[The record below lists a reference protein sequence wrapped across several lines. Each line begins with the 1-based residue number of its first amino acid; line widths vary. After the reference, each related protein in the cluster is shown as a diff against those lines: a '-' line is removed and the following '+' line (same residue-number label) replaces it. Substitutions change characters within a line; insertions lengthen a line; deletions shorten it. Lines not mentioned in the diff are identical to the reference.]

1 MFITR
6 KGNDIME
13 LFIAVLVLLVLIG
26 LSNIL
31 NRFVP
36 FIPVPLIQIA
46 LGFAVA
52 LLPAGVHLP
61 LNPELFFVLFIAPLL
76 YNDGK
81 RTPRNELWNLRAPIL
96 LLALGLVFV
105 TVLVGGYAIHWL
117 IPTIPLPAAFALAAI
132 LSPTDAV
139 AVGAMAGRVH
149 LPKSIHRLLEGEALM
164 NDASGL
170 VAFKFAIAATVTG
183 VFSLAEASVSFL
195 IIAIGGLLA
204 GALLSFLLIRLGVW
218 IRRLGMEDVTIHM
231 LLQIL
236 TPFVI
241 YLVSEEI
248 GVSGILAVVAG
259 GIIHAIER
267 DRTESVQ
274 LKMQV
279 VSMSTW
285 SVILYILNG
294 LVFVILGVQI
304 PDVLNTI
311 FANASFNNG
320 QVLGYVGLITL
331 LLLVLRFAW
340 IYVFWRGN
348 KWFRPQS
355 SIGKPKFKAMTLI
368 SLSGVRGAV
377 TLAGA
382 FSIPYVLEDG
392 SPFPERDLI
401 IFLAAGVILLTLIA
415 ASALLPVLAK
425 NDEKTTDGE
434 PLTTERK
441 AQDIMLNAAIRAVK
455 SEMNEENKAAA
466 LAVVSDLSKYIR
478 QAAGQLT
485 AGKRKDIL
493 KQEAAINLI
502 GTRAERKEVQK
513 MLDENVIASDAAFR
527 CNSWLDRKEMMLA
540 NRTNT
545 QMMFSISEIGRVIGH
560 LFTERQEAP
569 TPQFMI
575 ENAELFQQVKLRTSE
590 AAIKAIRAQMND
602 ANRTVAI
609 AVIAKYER
617 VISKLRSWNQGQKED
632 PFDQN
637 KMELQMVAIQE
648 QRNTV
653 QQLYENGEINRD
665 VAAKLR
671 RFINDVEA
679 TVLKNS

>member
-1 MFITR
+1 
-6 KGNDIME
+6 ME

-36 FIPVPLIQIA
+36 FIPVPLIQIV
-46 LGFAVA
+46 LGVAIA

-81 RTPRNELWNLRAPIL
+81 RTPRHELWNLRAPIL

-105 TVLVGGYAIHWL
+105 TVVVAGYAIHWL

-183 VFSLAEASVSFL
+183 VFSLAQASFSFIL
-195 IIAIGGLLA
+195 IAIGGLLI

-241 YLVSEEI
+241 YLVSEEV

-279 VSMSTW
+279 VSASTW
-285 SVILYILNG
+285 SVILFILNG

-304 PDVLNTI
+304 PDVLSTI
-311 FANASFNNG
+311 FENVSFDNL
-320 QVLGYVGLITL
+320 QVLGYVGLISV
-331 LLLVLRFAW
+331 LLLVLRFVW
-340 IYVFWRGN
+340 IYLFWKGN
-348 KWFRPQS
+348 ENSGEELS
-355 SIGKPKFKAMTLI
+355 SGKPRLKEITI
-368 SLSGVRGAV
+368 ITLSGVRGAV

-382 FSIPYVLEDG
+382 FSIPYVLQDG

-401 IFLAAGVILLTLIA
+401 IFLAAGVILFTLIA
-415 ASALLPVLAK
+415 ASVFLPILAK
-425 NDEKTTDGE
+425 NEEKAEEGT
-434 PLTTERK
+434 PQTTERK
-441 AQDIMLNAAIRAVK
+441 AQGIMLNAAIRAVK
-455 SEMNEENKAAA
+455 SEMNDENKAAA

-478 QAAGQLT
+478 QAAGELT

-493 KQEAAINLI
+493 KQETAINLI
-502 GTRAERKEVQK
+502 GTRAERKEIEN
-513 MLDENVIASDAAFR
+513 MMDENVIASEAAFK

-545 QMMFSISEIGRVIGH
+545 QMMFSLSEIGRVFGH
-560 LFTERQEAP
+560 VFTNRSKKPDQP
-569 TPQFMI
+569 FML
-575 ENAELFQQVKLRTSE
+575 ENADLFRQVKMRTSE
-590 AAIKAIRAQMND
+590 AAIKAIRAHMND
-602 ANRTVAI
+602 SNRIVALS
-609 AVIAKYER
+609 VISRYER
-617 VISKLRSWNQGQKED
+617 VIAKLRTWNQGKTED
-632 PFDQN
+632 PFDQE
-637 KMELQMVAIQE
+637 KLELQMVAIQE
-648 QRNTV
+648 QRNTI

-679 TVLKNS
+679 TALKNT

>member
-1 MFITR
+1 MR
-6 KGNDIME
+6 KGNNIME

-46 LGFAVA
+46 LGFVVA
-52 LLPAGVHLP
+52 MLPAGVHLP

-204 GALLSFLLIRLGVW
+204 GAILSFLLIRLGVW

-331 LLLVLRFAW
+331 LLLALRFVW

-348 KWFRPQS
+348 RWYRPKS
-355 SIGKPKFKAMTLI
+355 AIGRPNFKAMTLI

-415 ASALLPVLAK
+415 ASVLLPVLAK
-425 NDEKTTDGE
+425 NDEKTTDGK
-434 PLTTERK
+434 PFTTERK

-513 MLDENVIASDAAFR
+513 MMDENVIASDAAFR

-545 QMMFSISEIGRVIGH
+545 QMMFSISEIARVIGH
-560 LFTERQEAP
+560 LFTERKEAP
-569 TPQFMI
+569 TSSFMI

>member
-1 MFITR
+1 MR
-6 KGNDIME
+6 KGNNIME

-46 LGFAVA
+46 LGFVVA
-52 LLPAGVHLP
+52 MLPAGVHLP

-195 IIAIGGLLA
+195 VIAIGGLLA
-204 GALLSFLLIRLGVW
+204 GAILSFLLIRIGVW

-331 LLLVLRFAW
+331 LLLALRFIW
-340 IYVFWRGN
+340 IYIFWRGN
-348 KWFRPQS
+348 RWFRPKS
-355 SIGKPKFKAMTLI
+355 AIGKPNYKSMTLI

-425 NDEKTTDGE
+425 NDEKSTDSQ
-434 PLTTERK
+434 PFTTERK

-478 QAAGQLT
+478 HTAGQLS

-513 MLDENVIASDAAFR
+513 MMDENVIASDAAYR

-545 QMMFSISEIGRVIGH
+545 QMMFSISEIGRVIGR
-560 LFTERQEAP
+560 LFTERKEAP
-569 TPQFMI
+569 TPSFMI

-602 ANRTVAI
+602 TNRTVAI

>member
-348 KWFRPQS
+348 KWFRPKS

-617 VISKLRSWNQGQKED
+617 VISKLRSWNQEQKED

>member
-1 MFITR
+1 
-6 KGNDIME
+6 ME

-46 LGFAVA
+46 LGFVVA
-52 LLPAGVHLP
+52 MLPAGVHLP

-204 GALLSFLLIRLGVW
+204 GAILSFLLIRLGVW

-274 LKMQV
+274 IKMQV

-331 LLLVLRFAW
+331 LLLALRFIW

-348 KWFRPQS
+348 RWYRPKS
-355 SIGKPKFKAMTLI
+355 AIGRPNFKSMMLI

-425 NDEKTTDGE
+425 NDEKITDGK
-434 PLTTERK
+434 PFTTERK
-441 AQDIMLNAAIRAVK
+441 AQDIMLNAAVRAVK

-478 QAAGQLT
+478 HTAGQLS

-513 MLDENVIASDAAFR
+513 MMDEDVIASDAAFR

-545 QMMFSISEIGRVIGH
+545 QMMFSISEIARVIGR
-560 LFTERQEAP
+560 LFTERKEAP
-569 TPQFMI
+569 TSSFMI

>member
-1 MFITR
+1 
-6 KGNDIME
+6 ME

-36 FIPVPLIQIA
+36 FIPVPLIQIV
-46 LGFAVA
+46 LGVAIA

-81 RTPRNELWNLRAPIL
+81 RTPRHELWNLRAPIL

-105 TVLVGGYAIHWL
+105 TVVVAGYAIHWL
-117 IPTIPLPAAFALAAI
+117 IPSIPLPAAFALAAI

-183 VFSLAEASVSFL
+183 VFSLAEASFSFL
-195 IIAIGGLLA
+195 IIAIGGLLV

-218 IRRLGMEDVTIHM
+218 IRRLGMEDVTVHM

-279 VSMSTW
+279 VSASTW
-285 SVILYILNG
+285 SVILFILNG

-311 FANASFNNG
+311 FKNVTFNNL
-320 QVLGYVGLITL
+320 QVLGYVGLISVL
-331 LLLVLRFAW
+331 LLLLRFVW
-340 IYVFWRGN
+340 IYLFWQGN
-348 KWFRPQS
+348 EWFRKKSP
-355 SIGKPKFKAMTLI
+355 IGKPRLKEMTII

-382 FSIPYVLEDG
+382 FSIPYVLQDG

-401 IFLAAGVILLTLIA
+401 IFLAAGVILFTLIA
-415 ASALLPVLAK
+415 ASVFLPVLAK
-425 NDEKTTDGE
+425 NDEKAADGSQQ
-434 PLTTERK
+434 TTERK

-455 SEMNEENKAAA
+455 SEMTDENKAAA

-478 QAAGQLT
+478 QAAGQMT
-485 AGKRKDIL
+485 AGKRKDIM
-493 KQEAAINLI
+493 KQETAINLI
-502 GTRAERKEVQK
+502 GTRAERKEIEN
-513 MLDENVIASDAAFR
+513 MMDENVIASEAAFK

-545 QMMFSISEIGRVIGH
+545 QMMFSISEIGRVLGH
-560 LFTERQEAP
+560 LFTNRSEKPEQP
-569 TPQFMI
+569 FML
-575 ENAELFQQVKLRTSE
+575 ENADQFRQVKLRTSE
-590 AAIKAIRAQMND
+590 AAIKAIRAHMND
-602 ANRTVAI
+602 GNRPVALS
-609 AVIAKYER
+609 VIAKYER
-617 VISKLRSWNQGQKED
+617 VIARLRSWNKGKTED
-632 PFDQN
+632 PFNQE
-637 KMELQMVAIQE
+637 KLELQIVAIQE

>member
-1 MFITR
+1 
-6 KGNDIME
+6 ME

-36 FIPVPLIQIA
+36 FIPIPLIQIV
-46 LGFAVA
+46 LGVAIA

-81 RTPRNELWNLRAPIL
+81 RTPRHELWNLRAPIL

-105 TVLVGGYAIHWL
+105 TVVVAGYAIHWL

-183 VFSLAEASVSFL
+183 VFSLAQASFSFIL
-195 IIAIGGLLA
+195 IAIGGLLI

-241 YLVSEEI
+241 YLVSEEV

-279 VSMSTW
+279 VSASTW
-285 SVILYILNG
+285 SVILFILNG

-304 PDVLNTI
+304 PDVLSTI
-311 FANASFNNG
+311 FENVSFDNL
-320 QVLGYVGLITL
+320 QVLGYVGLISV
-331 LLLVLRFAW
+331 LLLVLRFVW
-340 IYVFWRGN
+340 IYLFWKGN
-348 KWFRPQS
+348 ENSGEALS
-355 SIGKPKFKAMTLI
+355 SGKPRLKEVTI
-368 SLSGVRGAV
+368 ITLSGVRGAV

-382 FSIPYVLEDG
+382 FSIPYVLQDG

-401 IFLAAGVILLTLIA
+401 IFLAAGVILFTLIA
-415 ASALLPVLAK
+415 ASVFLPILAK
-425 NDEKTTDGE
+425 NEDKAEEGT
-434 PLTTERK
+434 PQTTERK

-455 SEMNEENKAAA
+455 SEMNDQNKAAA

-478 QAAGQLT
+478 QAAGELT

-493 KQEAAINLI
+493 KQETAINLI
-502 GTRAERKEVQK
+502 GTRAERKEIEN
-513 MLDENVIASDAAFR
+513 MMDENVIASEAAFR

-545 QMMFSISEIGRVIGH
+545 QMMFSLSEIGRVFGH
-560 LFTERQEAP
+560 VFTNRSRKPDQP
-569 TPQFMI
+569 FMI
-575 ENAELFQQVKLRTSE
+575 ENADLFRQVKMRTSE
-590 AAIKAIRAQMND
+590 AAIKAIRAHMND
-602 ANRTVAI
+602 SNRIVALS
-609 AVIAKYER
+609 VISRYER
-617 VISKLRSWNQGQKED
+617 VIAKLRTWNQGKTED
-632 PFDQN
+632 PFDQE
-637 KMELQMVAIQE
+637 KLELQMVAMQE
-648 QRNTV
+648 QRNTI

-679 TVLKNS
+679 TALKNT

>member
-1 MFITR
+1 
-6 KGNDIME
+6 ME

-36 FIPVPLIQIA
+36 FIPIPLIQIV
-46 LGFAVA
+46 LGVAIA

-81 RTPRNELWNLRAPIL
+81 RTPRHELWNLRAPIL

-105 TVLVGGYAIHWL
+105 TVVVAGYAIHWL

-183 VFSLAEASVSFL
+183 VFSLAQASFSFIL
-195 IIAIGGLLA
+195 IAIGGLLI

-241 YLVSEEI
+241 YLVSEEV

-279 VSMSTW
+279 VSASTW
-285 SVILYILNG
+285 SVILFILNG

-304 PDVLNTI
+304 PDVLSTI
-311 FANASFNNG
+311 FENVSFDNL
-320 QVLGYVGLITL
+320 QVLGYVGLISVL
-331 LLLVLRFAW
+331 LLLLRFVW
-340 IYVFWRGN
+340 IYLFWKGN
-348 KWFRPQS
+348 ENSGEALS
-355 SIGKPKFKAMTLI
+355 SGKPRLKEVTI
-368 SLSGVRGAV
+368 ITLSGVRGAV

-382 FSIPYVLEDG
+382 FSIPYVLQDG

-401 IFLAAGVILLTLIA
+401 IFLAAGVILFTLIA
-415 ASALLPVLAK
+415 ASVFLPILAK
-425 NDEKTTDGE
+425 NEDKAEEGT
-434 PLTTERK
+434 PQTTERK

-455 SEMNEENKAAA
+455 SEMNDQNKAAA

-478 QAAGQLT
+478 QAAGELT

-493 KQEAAINLI
+493 KQETAINLI
-502 GTRAERKEVQK
+502 GTRAERKEIEN
-513 MLDENVIASDAAFR
+513 MMDENVIASEAAFR

-545 QMMFSISEIGRVIGH
+545 QMMFSLSEIGRLFGH
-560 LFTERQEAP
+560 VFTNRSRKPDQP
-569 TPQFMI
+569 FMI
-575 ENAELFQQVKLRTSE
+575 ENADLFRQVKMRTSE
-590 AAIKAIRAQMND
+590 AAIKAIRAHMND
-602 ANRTVAI
+602 SNRVVALS
-609 AVIAKYER
+609 VISRYER
-617 VISKLRSWNQGQKED
+617 VIAKLRTWNQGKTED
-632 PFDQN
+632 PFDQE
-637 KMELQMVAIQE
+637 KLELQMVAMQE
-648 QRNTV
+648 QRNTI

-679 TVLKNS
+679 TALKNT

>member
-1 MFITR
+1 
-6 KGNDIME
+6 ME

-36 FIPVPLIQIA
+36 FIPIPLIQIV
-46 LGFAVA
+46 LGVAIA

-81 RTPRNELWNLRAPIL
+81 RTPRHELWNLRAPIL

-105 TVLVGGYAIHWL
+105 TVVVAGYAIHWL

-183 VFSLAEASVSFL
+183 VFSLAQASFSFIL
-195 IIAIGGLLA
+195 IAIGGLLI
-204 GALLSFLLIRLGVW
+204 GALLSLLLIRLGVW

-241 YLVSEEI
+241 YLVSEEV

-279 VSMSTW
+279 VSASTW
-285 SVILYILNG
+285 SVILFILNG

-304 PDVLNTI
+304 PDVLSTI
-311 FANASFNNG
+311 FENVSFDNL
-320 QVLGYVGLITL
+320 QVLGYVGLISV
-331 LLLVLRFAW
+331 LLLVLRFVW
-340 IYVFWRGN
+340 IYLFWKGN
-348 KWFRPQS
+348 ENSGEELS
-355 SIGKPKFKAMTLI
+355 SGKPRLKEITI
-368 SLSGVRGAV
+368 ITLSGVRGAV

-382 FSIPYVLEDG
+382 FSIPYVLQDG

-401 IFLAAGVILLTLIA
+401 IFLAAGVILFTLIA
-415 ASALLPVLAK
+415 ASVFLPVLAK
-425 NDEKTTDGE
+425 NEEKVEEGT
-434 PLTTERK
+434 PQTTERK

-455 SEMNEENKAAA
+455 SEMNDENKAAA

-478 QAAGQLT
+478 QAAGELT

-493 KQEAAINLI
+493 KQETAINLI
-502 GTRAERKEVQK
+502 ATRAERKEIEN
-513 MLDENVIASDAAFR
+513 MMDENVIASEAAFR

-545 QMMFSISEIGRVIGH
+545 QMMFSLSEIGRVFGH
-560 LFTERQEAP
+560 VFTNRSQKPEQP
-569 TPQFMI
+569 FMI
-575 ENAELFQQVKLRTSE
+575 ENAELFRQVKMRTSE
-590 AAIKAIRAQMND
+590 AAIKAIRAHMND
-602 ANRTVAI
+602 SNRIVSLS
-609 AVIAKYER
+609 VISRYER
-617 VISKLRSWNQGQKED
+617 VIAKLRTWNQGKTED
-632 PFDQN
+632 PFDQE
-637 KMELQMVAIQE
+637 KLELQMVAMQE
-648 QRNTV
+648 QRNTI

-679 TVLKNS
+679 TALKNT

>member
-1 MFITR
+1 
-6 KGNDIME
+6 ME

-36 FIPVPLIQIA
+36 FIPVPLIQIV
-46 LGFAVA
+46 LGVAIA

-81 RTPRNELWNLRAPIL
+81 RTPRHELWNLRAPIL

-105 TVLVGGYAIHWL
+105 TVVVAGYAIHWL

-183 VFSLAEASVSFL
+183 VFSLAQASFSFIL
-195 IIAIGGLLA
+195 IAIGGLLI
-204 GALLSFLLIRLGVW
+204 GALISFLLIRLGVW

-279 VSMSTW
+279 VSASTW
-285 SVILYILNG
+285 SVILFILNG

-304 PDVLNTI
+304 PDVLSTI
-311 FANASFNNG
+311 FENVSFDNL
-320 QVLGYVGLITL
+320 QVLGYVGLISV
-331 LLLVLRFAW
+331 LLLVLRFVW
-340 IYVFWRGN
+340 IYLFWKGN
-348 KWFRPQS
+348 ENSGEALS
-355 SIGKPKFKAMTLI
+355 SGKPRLKEITI
-368 SLSGVRGAV
+368 ITLSGVRGAV

-382 FSIPYVLEDG
+382 FSIPYVLQDG

-401 IFLAAGVILLTLIA
+401 IFLAAGVILFTLIA
-415 ASALLPVLAK
+415 ASVFLPILAK
-425 NDEKTTDGE
+425 NEEKAEEGT
-434 PLTTERK
+434 PQTTERK

-455 SEMNEENKAAA
+455 SEMNDQNKAAA

-478 QAAGQLT
+478 QAAGELT

-493 KQEAAINLI
+493 KQETAINLI
-502 GTRAERKEVQK
+502 GTRAERKEIEN
-513 MLDENVIASDAAFR
+513 MMDENVIASEAAFR

-545 QMMFSISEIGRVIGH
+545 QMMFSLSEIGRVFGH
-560 LFTERQEAP
+560 VFTNRSRKPDQP
-569 TPQFMI
+569 FMI
-575 ENAELFQQVKLRTSE
+575 ENADLFRQVKMRTSE
-590 AAIKAIRAQMND
+590 AAIKAIRANMND
-602 ANRTVAI
+602 SNRIVALS
-609 AVIAKYER
+609 VISRYER
-617 VISKLRSWNQGQKED
+617 VIAKLRTWNQGKNED
-632 PFDQN
+632 PFDQE
-637 KMELQMVAIQE
+637 KLELQMVAMQE
-648 QRNTV
+648 QRNTI

-679 TVLKNS
+679 TALKNT